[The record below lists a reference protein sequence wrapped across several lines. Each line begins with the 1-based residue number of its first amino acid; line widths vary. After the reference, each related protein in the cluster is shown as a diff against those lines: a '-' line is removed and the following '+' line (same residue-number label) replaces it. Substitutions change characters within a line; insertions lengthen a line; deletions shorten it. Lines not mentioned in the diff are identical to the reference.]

1 MGHLIEILLVDDNP
15 ADIRIMQEALRD
27 ARVANRLHAARDG
40 VECMQFLRREG
51 PYKDAPRPD
60 LILLDLNMPRKNGME
75 VLAEVK
81 ADPDLRG
88 IPTVILTSSK
98 EEGDVARSYELQ
110 ANGYVVKPVDLDE
123 LTAVIGGIQ
132 EYWVGIAKLANPT
145 HAAPLPS
152 LAPSG

>member
-40 VECMQFLRREG
+40 VECMAFLRKEG
-51 PYKDAPRPD
+51 AYKDAPRPD
-60 LILLDLNMPRKNGME
+60 LILLDLNMPRKGGLE

-88 IPTVILTSSK
+88 IPTVVLTSSK

-110 ANGYVVKPVDLDE
+110 ANGYVVKPVDLDDFIE
-123 LTAVIGGIQ
+123 VVGGI
-132 EYWVGIAKLANPT
+132 EEFWVGVVKLPKKAKA
-145 HAAPLPS
+145 
-152 LAPSG
+152 

>member
-40 VECMQFLRREG
+40 VECMAFLRREG
-51 PYKDAPRPD
+51 AFKDAPRPD
-60 LILLDLNMPRKNGME
+60 LILLDLNMPRKGGME
-75 VLAEVK
+75 VLAEIK
-81 ADPDLRG
+81 GDPDLRG

-110 ANGYVVKPVDLDE
+110 ANGYVVKPVDLDDFIE
-123 LTAVIGGIQ
+123 VVGGI
-132 EYWVGIAKLANPT
+132 EEFWVGVVKLPKKGQKA
-145 HAAPLPS
+145 
-152 LAPSG
+152 